1 VAEIE
6 EIQAKEIH
14 SPRIIVVVDID
25 GGQKIKQCLEW
36 ASAKPSGRYWRRS
49 GLGDTVIG
57 LLQRVVEA
65 CVDIDTERVATIGAG
80 LLVLVGVRPTDDE
93 ASALRLLD
101 RLLQYRVFADE
112 QGKMNLSLGQTQG
125 DLLLVPQF
133 TLAADTHKGL
143 RPGFSTAAPP
153 DQGRLLFDTLVQAA
167 RARHGR
173 VETGVFGA
181 HMRVSLTND
190 GPVTFWLES

>member
-1 VAEIE
+1 M
-6 EIQAKEIH
+6 
-14 SPRIIVVVDID
+14 
-25 GGQKIKQCLEW
+25 
-36 ASAKPSGRYWRRS
+36 
-49 GLGDTVIG
+49 IG
-57 LLQRVVEA
+57 LLQRVLEA
-65 CVDIDTERVATIGAG
+65 GVDIDGGRVATIGAG

-93 ASALRLLD
+93 ASAVRLAD

-112 QGKMNLSLGQTQG
+112 SGKMNLSLGQARG
-125 DLLLVPQF
+125 GLLLVPQF

-153 DQGRLLFDTLVQAA
+153 GHGRQLFDTLVQAA

-181 HMRVSLTND
+181 HMRVSLIND